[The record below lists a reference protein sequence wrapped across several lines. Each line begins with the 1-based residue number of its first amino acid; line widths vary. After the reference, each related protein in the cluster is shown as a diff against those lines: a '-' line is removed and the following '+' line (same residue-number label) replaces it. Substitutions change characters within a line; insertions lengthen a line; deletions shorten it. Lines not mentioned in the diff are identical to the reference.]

1 MKNKKHSKKRER
13 EWRLTEQEIGDR
25 RRENIKENEIMK
37 SIEEKEKKV
46 TEKI

>member
-1 MKNKKHSKKRER
+1 V
-13 EWRLTEQEIGDR
+13 EINRTRNR

-37 SIEEKEKKV
+37 SMEEKKKKM